1 MSDLPAAVHI
11 TEEGPREGFQIEK
24 GPIPTARKI
33 ELIDALS
40 QTGLD
45 RIQIVSFVNPKNV
58 PGMADAEEVV
68 DGITPK
74 PGVAYTALWLNEKGF
89 ERALNC
95 HNRLTNTGTI
105 QLCASEKFS
114 IRNQNRTAAQQLA
127 GQHAIVEMYKAAGI
141 PVERGSI
148 MAAFGCNFEGD
159 IPVSRVVALTQQIL
173 DVAAEHGV
181 TLKYITLADTM
192 AWATPLAIKRTVG
205 ALRERWPDLDVAL
218 HLHDTRGLAIADAYA
233 GLEMG
238 VTRFDAAVAGLGG
251 CPFAGHAG
259 AAGNVC
265 TEDLVFLCEEMGIKT
280 GIDLDA
286 LIECAKLAEDIVG
299 HPLPGAVMKGG
310 TLESF
315 GANLLSSSA
324 KADDPVHLACDY
336 WMPAFAGIRGDDNYF
351 SPKIFQIPLAE
362 ATMRAPTFS
371 LPSMNSTE
379 RVARTTSQCA
389 STKSPI
395 FTPAMNWMFI
405 SMVAWGL
412 SPVERAAG
420 HAHGLIGE
428 ASSACRRAACR
439 DGSGACPRSMKPNR
453 PSPLRQTG
461 PTNSPKFCALTR
473 SQPCAAGSNV
483 GRRSPPCR
491 SCAHLAGARRARDKP
506 PGDIGNELFGI
517 DAGGQ
522 RAAIAAERAHRLDVA
537 GDLARLAHGLRI
549 IGGEDELRERKLVEA
564 ERTQSAPHSAA

>member
-40 QTGLD
+40 QTGIT

-58 PGMADAEEVV
+58 PGMADAEDVV
-68 DGITPK
+68 RGIAPK
-74 PGVAYTALWLNEKGF
+74 AGLAYTALWLTEKGF
-89 ERALNC
+89 ERALEFSD
-95 HNRLTNTGTI
+95 RLTNTGTI

-114 IRNQNRTAAQQLA
+114 VRNQNRTAAQQLA
-127 GQHAIVEMYKAAGI
+127 GQHAIVDMYKAAGI

-148 MAAFGCNFEGD
+148 MAAFGCNFEGN
-159 IPVSRVVALTQQIL
+159 IPVARVIALTQQIL

-192 AWATPLAIKRTVG
+192 AWATPLAIKRAVG

-265 TEDLVFLCEEMGIKT
+265 TEDLVFLCEEMGINT

-286 LIECAKLAEDIVG
+286 LIDCAKLAEDIVG

-310 TLESF
+310 TLKRF
-315 GANLLSSSA
+315 
-324 KADDPVHLACDY
+324 
-336 WMPAFAGIRGDDNYF
+336 RG
-351 SPKIFQIPLAE
+351 
-362 ATMRAPTFS
+362 
-371 LPSMNSTE
+371 
-379 RVARTTSQCA
+379 
-389 STKSPI
+389 
-395 FTPAMNWMFI
+395 
-405 SMVAWGL
+405 
-412 SPVERAAG
+412 
-420 HAHGLIGE
+420 
-428 ASSACRRAACR
+428 
-439 DGSGACPRSMKPNR
+439 
-453 PSPLRQTG
+453 
-461 PTNSPKFCALTR
+461 
-473 SQPCAAGSNV
+473 
-483 GRRSPPCR
+483 
-491 SCAHLAGARRARDKP
+491 
-506 PGDIGNELFGI
+506 
-517 DAGGQ
+517 
-522 RAAIAAERAHRLDVA
+522 
-537 GDLARLAHGLRI
+537 
-549 IGGEDELRERKLVEA
+549 
-564 ERTQSAPHSAA
+564 